1 MFGPRRTGSL
11 LCPSCRQL
19 VGVNDDECLNCGRRR
34 PGLLAH
40 SRILTA
46 LAQEDAFATL
56 VLWACGALYL
66 ASVAVNLEGIAGD
79 DVMSFLAPA
88 PQSLFL
94 FGASGSVP
102 VFHFGRFWTVLAA
115 GWLHGGLLHIVFNM
129 MWVRNL
135 APVTAHLYGTSRTVI
150 IYTVSS
156 VTGFLASSLAGQ
168 FLPFLPSFLHGA
180 GLTIGASASIF
191 GLMGALLYY
200 GHRSGSPLLTQQ
212 VKAWALGGVVFGF
225 LMPGIDNWAHGG
237 GFLGGYLVSRWLDP
251 SQPERGDHTVA
262 ALLCLAL
269 SLAAVL
275 LSVLTGLALLR
286 PAAGPS

>member
-1 MFGPRRTGSL
+1 
-11 LCPSCRQL
+11 
-19 VGVNDDECLNCGRRR
+19 VGVNDDQCLNCGRQR
-34 PGLLAH
+34 PGLLAQ

-46 LAQEDAFATL
+46 LAQEGAFTTL

-79 DVMSFLAPA
+79 DVMSFLSPA
-88 PQSLFL
+88 PESLFL

-102 VFHFGRFWTVLAA
+102 VFHFGRFWTVLSA
-115 GWLHGGLLHIVFNM
+115 GWLHGGLLHILFNL

-150 IYTVSS
+150 IYTVASA
-156 VTGFLASSLAGQ
+156 TGFLASSLAGQ

-191 GLMGALLYY
+191 GLMGALLHY
-200 GHRSGSPLLTQQ
+200 GHRSGSHLLTQQ

-251 SQPERGDHTVA
+251 AQPERGDHNLA

-275 LSVLTGLALLR
+275 LSVVTGLPLLR
-286 PAAGPS
+286 PAADPS